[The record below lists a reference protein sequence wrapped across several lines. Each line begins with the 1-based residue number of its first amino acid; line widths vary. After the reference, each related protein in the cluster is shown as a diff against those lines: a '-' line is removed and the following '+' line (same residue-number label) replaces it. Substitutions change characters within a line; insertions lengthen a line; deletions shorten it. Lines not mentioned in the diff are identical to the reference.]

1 MELIVAILI
10 MIEFIQVNRCI
21 YNYNITD
28 KLDTYNDLNGDIAL
42 YIKVMKKV
50 FLLGIVIYLSFASIG
65 IMNSCIFLDISDRKD
80 LLVGLIGESIFYFT
94 FLKFIGK
101 KDNYKIPKTRE
112 NIKKEILFEFIIFT
126 ICLLGNIVTFIYY
139 KI

>member
-1 MELIVAILI
+1 MREFNMELIVAILI

-50 FLLGIVIYLSFASIG
+50 FLLGIVICLTT
-65 IMNSCIFLDISDRKD
+65 NTLIS
-80 LLVGLIGESIFYFT
+80 
-94 FLKFIGK
+94 
-101 KDNYKIPKTRE
+101 
-112 NIKKEILFEFIIFT
+112 
-126 ICLLGNIVTFIYY
+126 
-139 KI
+139 

>member
-1 MELIVAILI
+1 MYVT
-10 MIEFIQVNRCI
+10 VNRCI

-50 FLLGIVIYLSFASIG
+50 FLFGIVIYLSFASIG
-65 IMNSCIFLDISDRKD
+65 IMHSCIFLDISDRKH
-80 LLVGLIGESIFYFT
+80 LLVGLIVESIFYFM
-94 FLKFIGK
+94 FLKFVGK
-101 KDNYKIPKTRE
+101 KDNYKIPKTRN
-112 NIKKEILFEFIIFT
+112 NIKKETLIQFIIFT
-126 ICLLGNIVTFIYY
+126 ICLLTNIVTFIYY